1 MAFTAEE
8 LMLMQEEAE
17 REHQASL
24 EVSEGKASGAD
35 STTKET
41 SGEEKDETS
50 ADKKEEDAKGGEAKA
65 KEDEKGAAGGE
76 QGGKKEKEE
85 VIQDDEE
92 VRELREISRAQKLE
106 LDRMSREYERLNKI
120 LKDKGLID
128 EEDESARKAQEE
140 ASRAN
145 YERRVAVLSDMLEV
159 MKVNPKYEDVDEVV
173 SQRNFDDMVTA
184 LAKYHVS
191 QKGGDVQATMTEIEK
206 EIWALPNPYKYMY
219 DMIKKYHPV
228 YVSKKEEKSILDD
241 VKEVLEKGKSG
252 DKGKES
258 AKGKEADKSKDAG
271 KPKEQAMSLQDL
283 PGGGSKDGGG
293 WTAAKIDAMDEEELS
308 KVPRDIYSKYMRGEL
323 Q

>member
-76 QGGKKEKEE
+76 QGGKKKEE
-85 VIQDDEE
+85 DEVVQDNEE
-92 VRELREISRAQKLE
+92 VRELREISRSQKLE
-106 LDRMSREYERLNKI
+106 LDRMTREYERLNKI

-128 EEDESARKAQEE
+128 EEDENVRKAQED
-140 ASRAN
+140 AARAN
-145 YERRVAVLSDMLEV
+145 YERRVSTLNDMLEI
-159 MKVNPKYEDVDEVV
+159 MKVNPKYEDIEDVV

-184 LAKYHVS
+184 LSKYYVS
-191 QKGGDVQATMTEIEK
+191 QKGGDVQSIMTEIER
-206 EIWALPNPYKYMY
+206 EIWSLPNPYKYMY
-219 DMIKKYHPV
+219 DMIKKYHPS
-228 YVSKKEEKSILDD
+228 YSAKKEEKTILDD
-241 VKEVLEKGKSG
+241 VKKALEKGEKKEG
-252 DKGKES
+252 GKE
-258 AKGKEADKSKDAG
+258 KV
-271 KPKEQAMSLQDL
+271 KEQAMSLQDL

-293 WTAAKIDAMDEEELS
+293 WTAAKIDAMDESDLV
-308 KVPRDIYSKYMRGEL
+308 KVPAEIYSKYMRGEL
-323 Q
+323 P